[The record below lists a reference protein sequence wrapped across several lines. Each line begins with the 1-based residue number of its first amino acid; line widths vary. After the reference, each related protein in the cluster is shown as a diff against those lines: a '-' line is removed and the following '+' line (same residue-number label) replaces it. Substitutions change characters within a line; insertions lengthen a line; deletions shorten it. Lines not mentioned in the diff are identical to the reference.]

1 MSKATGKLLTSFFQC
16 LPGFLGSRNFLSI
29 FRLGSCKLSFVIYIL
44 VLCPARRFYCI
55 NLFFLSHFYRAILVY
70 LIPVKMLL
78 VRVRNVCIKQGTG
91 YLEENLHYLMVE
103 STISAS
109 IKEFDPKYYTL

>member
-1 MSKATGKLLTSFFQC
+1 M
-16 LPGFLGSRNFLSI
+16 
-29 FRLGSCKLSFVIYIL
+29 
-44 VLCPARRFYCI
+44 
-55 NLFFLSHFYRAILVY
+55 Y

-78 VRVRNVCIKQGTG
+78 VSVRNVCIKQGTG

-109 IKEFDPKYYTL
+109 IKEFDPKCYML

>member
-1 MSKATGKLLTSFFQC
+1 MSKATGKLFSSFFHC
-16 LPGFLGSRNFLSI
+16 LQGFLGSRKFLSI
-29 FRLGSCKLSFVIYIL
+29 FCLGSRKLSFVIYIL
-44 VLCPARRFYCI
+44 VLCPARCFNCV

-78 VRVRNVCIKQGTG
+78 VSVRNVCIKQGTG

-109 IKEFDPKYYTL
+109 IKEFDPKCYML